1 MKRYKNTKTGAVIS
15 SSCKV
20 SGGDWVLCD
29 KEPLKEENRI
39 EEVES
44 VKKEEVSAKE
54 SVKEQKKV
62 KEAKK
67 DESNESS
74 DGVTKKQIM
83 QELDAMGIKYD
94 KNDRKDVLYK
104 LMIGE

>member
-1 MKRYKNTKTGAVIS
+1 MKRYKNTKTGAIIS

-20 SGGDWVLCD
+20 SGGDWVLYD
-29 KEPLKEENRI
+29 KVSPDVEQQV
-39 EEVES
+39 EEVEG
-44 VKKEEVSAKE
+44 VKKEEVPVQE
-54 SVKEQKKV
+54 TKKV
-62 KEAKK
+62 KEVKK
-67 DESNESS
+67 AESNESN

>member
-1 MKRYKNTKTGAVIS
+1 MKRYKNTKTGAIIS

-20 SGGDWVLCD
+20 SGGDWVPYD
-29 KEPLKEENRI
+29 KVNSEEKQSVEVVQKEEKPVQ
-39 EEVES
+39 ETTKPKPKKEKKVES
-44 VKKEEVSAKE
+44 
-54 SVKEQKKV
+54 
-62 KEAKK
+62 
-67 DESNESS
+67 DESS

-94 KNDRKDVLYK
+94 KNDRKDVLYQ

>member
-1 MKRYKNTKTGAVIS
+1 MRYKNTKTGAIIS

-20 SGGDWVLCD
+20 SGGDWVPYD
-29 KEPLKEENRI
+29 KVNLEEKQAVKVEVVQKEEKPVQ
-39 EEVES
+39 ETPKPKPKTEKKVES
-44 VKKEEVSAKE
+44 
-54 SVKEQKKV
+54 
-62 KEAKK
+62 
-67 DESNESS
+67 DESS

-94 KNDRKDVLYK
+94 KNDRKDVLYQ